1 MSSFYKYI
9 WILITSF
16 ILLVPVNLKS
26 NDLCNI
32 LLDPETIISETSIKK
47 GFVLSTEVAIK
58 KWKIFEQSSKSNIGY
73 NQILYYPNETFESYI
88 NDRYPNLS
96 SRSCEFTNDDQ
107 IKKIFERI
115 RVYLP
120 DLRTNKDIK
129 TKYNYLY
136 VFKVSNDQSYDGSYW
151 LFEYQ
156 QEKEIEIVNENY
168 YKKFPFDEIEVFL
181 NFEYPSLS
189 TDDLIDNYDQLFA
202 DFYGENPISQLE
214 WNKKVISQLS
224 GLHEFNLSSHNIYE
238 EPFTFLNGDQY
249 ANITYEFSFKRNFNY
264 YVLKI
269 MIPVIFLVF
278 LSFSVFWIR
287 NNEIEA
293 KLNVSIV
300 CLLALIAYNFAVNAD
315 IPKLNSLTILDSFI
329 LISYLFSGL
338 ATFVTIYSYYDY
350 RRDKLLGDFNPIDL
364 KLRVLAPLSYILS
377 SSVIGVLIYLSK

>member
-1 MSSFYKYI
+1 MSNFYKYI
-9 WILITSF
+9 SILITSF

-32 LLDPETIISETSIKK
+32 LLDPDTIISETSLKK

-96 SRSCEFTNDDQ
+96 SESCEFTNDDQ

-115 RVYLP
+115 HVYLP

-136 VFKVSNDQSYDGSYW
+136 VYKVSNDQNYDGSYW

-168 YKKFPFDEIEVFL
+168 YKYFPFDEIEVFL

-189 TDDLIDNYDQLFA
+189 TDELIDNYDQLFA

-214 WNKKVISQLS
+214 WNKKVISELS
-224 GLHEFNLSSHNIYE
+224 GLHEFNLSSHYIYE
-238 EPFTFLNGDQY
+238 EPFSFLNGDQY

-350 RRDKLLGDFNPIDL
+350 RRDKLSGEFNPIDL